1 MPASVLED
9 DRIELVEAVMES
21 LQSRIR
27 TPGVVR
33 PNSRRLVRVRALG
46 SGLVREV
53 HVKTGDRVRR
63 GDRLIQLDNFE
74 LAELLFRY
82 QSLQAQRK
90 NALLEEDLAEK
101 VWSRSA
107 QLLELEAIPASENEA
122 AETRF
127 AQATASVRKIDSE
140 LNDTA
145 VKLRRLGVDPGRA
158 SPDSPENGA
167 IPTDTIRSPIAG
179 VVTAVEVAPSESI
192 LSSDVLAEV
201 VDLRDVWVLADVYE
215 KDLGQVALRKLAE
228 VRVSTY
234 PNRSFPG
241 TVTAISDVL
250 DEKTRT
256 AKVRV
261 EVDNP
266 QLELKLNM
274 FATVWVPTREVVQA
288 LVVPDSAIQ
297 QVEGKECVFVRA
309 GDGVFE
315 RRPITTGRTID
326 HQVEILE
333 GVRSGEEVVAQGS
346 FLLKSTLLRDQIGG
360 HEH

>member
-1 MPASVLED
+1 M
-9 DRIELVEAVMES
+9 
-21 LQSRIR
+21 
-27 TPGVVR
+27 
-33 PNSRRLVRVRALG
+33 G

-122 AETRF
+122 AETRS

-201 VDLRDVWVLADVYE
+201 VDLREVWVLADVYE
-215 KDLGQVALRKLAE
+215 KDLGQIALRKPAE

-297 QVEGKECVFVRA
+297 LIEGKECVFVRV
-309 GDGVFE
+309 GEGVFE
-315 RRPITTGRTID
+315 RRSITTGRTVD
-326 HQVEILE
+326 HQVEILD
-333 GVRSGEEVVAQGS
+333 GVRSGEQVVAQGS